1 MTTQITRNAGFSAA
15 AHGER
20 IRDVLLVS
28 SFALWAVLIGMAPV
42 LAYRLLIAG

>member
-1 MTTQITRNAGFSAA
+1 MTTQIIKNASFSAV

-28 SFALWAVLIGMAPV
+28 SFALWAVLIGLAPV
-42 LAYRLLIAG
+42 LAYHLLIAG